1 MILAALY
8 VIAIHARTGDLDATQ
23 EQPLWRSKQMV
34 NKVVNTSAECLVFSM
49 LSPVGGK
56 LQSKVDDQ
64 QQWMIRSD
72 QATIVR
78 MISVQDF
85 GVYGVEPQSKPWT

>member
-8 VIAIHARTGDLDATQ
+8 VIAIHARTGDLGATQ
-23 EQPLWRSKQMV
+23 EHPLWRSKQMV

-56 LQSKVDDQ
+56 LQSTVDDQ

-78 MISVQDF
+78 MISIHDF
-85 GVYGVEPQSKPWT
+85 GVAGVELQSKPWT